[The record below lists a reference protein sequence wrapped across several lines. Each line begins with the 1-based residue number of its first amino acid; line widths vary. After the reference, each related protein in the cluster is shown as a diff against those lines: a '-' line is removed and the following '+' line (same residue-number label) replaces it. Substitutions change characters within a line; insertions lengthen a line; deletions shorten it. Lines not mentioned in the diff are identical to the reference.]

1 MLEEFKNKIFK
12 TSFKLHFLPKKT
24 IELISSRT
32 NQTQTEIIEN
42 AILSQYMPKDEFL
55 FSVISED
62 MLISQDTKMCL
73 IRIFS
78 ESVISEKY
86 RSEELVKYCQEL
98 ELRSNN
104 VLTGEEPIR
113 YNLLKYLKTLMQIL
127 KNQSVKESDVKIYEM
142 FIEELEEEPKYSH
155 LINFY
160 QLILKN
166 WEICKNEETTFNA
179 LSGLI
184 RLNEKLKFDSNN
196 MLELYDI
203 LIKLDDTIYEEKS
216 GPGRRLRPG
225 KGLEWNSG
233 LPCSRPEYFNKIL
246 WSDKLFKK

>member
-1 MLEEFKNKIFK
+1 MIEDLKNKIFK

-42 AILSQYMPKDEFL
+42 AILSQYMPKDKFL

-62 MLISQDTKMCL
+62 MLINQDIKMCL
-73 IRIFS
+73 IRLFS
-78 ESVISEKY
+78 ESAINEKY
-86 RSEELVKYCQEL
+86 RSEDLIKYCQKI

-104 VLTGEEPIR
+104 VLTGEESIR
-113 YNLLKYLKTLMQIL
+113 PKLLKYLKALIEIF
-127 KNQSVKESDVKIYEM
+127 KNRGVKESDIKIYEM
-142 FIEELEEEPKYSH
+142 FVEELEKEPKHSN

-166 WEICKNEETTFNA
+166 WEICKYEETTFNA

-184 RLNEKLKFDSNN
+184 KINDKLKFDSNN
-196 MLELYDI
+196 MYELYDI
-203 LIKLDDTIYEEKS
+203 LIKLDEI
-216 GPGRRLRPG
+216 L
-225 KGLEWNSG
+225 
-233 LPCSRPEYFNKIL
+233 KIQ
-246 WSDKLFKK
+246 KQ

>member
-1 MLEEFKNKIFK
+1 MIEDLKNKIFK
-12 TSFKLHFLPKKT
+12 TSCKLHFLPKKT

-42 AILSQYMPKDEFL
+42 AILSQYMPKDKFL

-62 MLISQDTKMCL
+62 MLINQDIKMCL
-73 IRIFS
+73 IRLFS
-78 ESVISEKY
+78 ESAINEKY
-86 RSEELVKYCQEL
+86 RSEDLIKYCQEI

-104 VLTGEEPIR
+104 VLTGEESIR
-113 YNLLKYLKTLMQIL
+113 PKLLKYLKALIEIF
-127 KNQSVKESDVKIYEM
+127 KNRGVKESYIKIYEM
-142 FIEELEEEPKYSH
+142 FVQELEKEPKHSN

-196 MLELYDI
+196 MYELYDI
-203 LIKLDDTIYEEKS
+203 LIKLEKHII
-216 GPGRRLRPG
+216 
-225 KGLEWNSG
+225 
-233 LPCSRPEYFNKIL
+233 F
-246 WSDKLFKK
+246 FAT

>member
-1 MLEEFKNKIFK
+1 MLEDFKNKIFK
-12 TSFKLHFLPKKT
+12 TSFKLHYLPKKT

-62 MLISQDTKMCL
+62 MLINQDIKMCL
-73 IRIFS
+73 IRMFS
-78 ESVISEKY
+78 ESVIDKKY
-86 RSEELVKYCQEL
+86 RSEELIKYCQEL

-104 VLTGEEPIR
+104 ALTGKEPIR
-113 YNLLKYLKTLMQIL
+113 HNLLKYLKTLIEVF
-127 KNQSVKESDVKIYEM
+127 KSKSVKKSDIKIYEM
-142 FIEELEEEPKYSH
+142 FVEELEEEPEFSH

-166 WEICKNEETTFNA
+166 WDICKYEETTFNI

-184 RLNEKLKFDSNN
+184 KLNEKLKFDSTN
-196 MLELYDI
+196 MYELYDI
-203 LIKLDDTIYEEKS
+203 LIKLDD
-216 GPGRRLRPG
+216 
-225 KGLEWNSG
+225 NV
-233 LPCSRPEYFNKIL
+233 
-246 WSDKLFKK
+246 

>member
-1 MLEEFKNKIFK
+1 MIEDLKNKIFK
-12 TSFKLHFLPKKT
+12 TSCKLHFLPKKT

-32 NQTQTEIIEN
+32 NQTQTGIIEN
-42 AILSQYMPKDEFL
+42 AILSQYMPKDKFL

-104 VLTGEEPIR
+104 VLTGEESIR
-113 YNLLKYLKTLMQIL
+113 PKLLKYLKVLIEIF
-127 KNQSVKESDVKIYEM
+127 KNRGVKESDIKIYEM
-142 FIEELEEEPKYSH
+142 FVEELEKEPKHSN

-166 WEICKNEETTFNA
+166 WEICKYEETTFNA

-184 RLNEKLKFDSNN
+184 KINDKLKFDSNN
-196 MLELYDI
+196 MYELYDI
-203 LIKLDDTIYEEKS
+203 LIKLDEI
-216 GPGRRLRPG
+216 L
-225 KGLEWNSG
+225 
-233 LPCSRPEYFNKIL
+233 KIQ
-246 WSDKLFKK
+246 KQ

>member
-1 MLEEFKNKIFK
+1 MIEDLKNKIFK
-12 TSFKLHFLPKKT
+12 TSCKLHFLTKKT

-42 AILSQYMPKDEFL
+42 AILSQYMPKDKFL

-62 MLISQDTKMCL
+62 MLINQDIKMCL
-73 IRIFS
+73 IRLFS
-78 ESVISEKY
+78 ESAINEKY
-86 RSEELVKYCQEL
+86 RSEDLIKYCQEI

-104 VLTGEEPIR
+104 ILTGEESIR
-113 YNLLKYLKTLMQIL
+113 PKLLKYLKALIEIF
-127 KNQSVKESDVKIYEM
+127 KNRGVKESYIKIYEM
-142 FIEELEEEPKYSH
+142 FIEELEKEPKHSN

-166 WEICKNEETTFNA
+166 WEICKNEEITFNA

-196 MLELYDI
+196 MYELYDI
-203 LIKLDDTIYEEKS
+203 LIKLEKHII
-216 GPGRRLRPG
+216 
-225 KGLEWNSG
+225 
-233 LPCSRPEYFNKIL
+233 F
-246 WSDKLFKK
+246 FAT